1 MRKLRN
7 EELDRLTVED
17 FKTTK
22 KNPFALVLDNV
33 RSLNNV
39 GSAFRTGDAFL
50 ADRICLCGVT
60 GTPPHREIHKT
71 ALGATDTVDWQ
82 YYETTMEAIYFLKA
96 DGYDIVCVEQAEGS
110 VMLNEFYPEPGKK
123 YAFVFGNE
131 VYGVEDE
138 VVAVSDLCLEIP
150 QYGTKHSLNISV
162 TIGIV
167 VWDFV
172 SKFMGR

>member
-7 EELDRLTVED
+7 EELDRLSVED

-50 ADRICLCGVT
+50 VDRICLCGVT

-71 ALGATDTVDWQ
+71 ALGATDTVDWT
-82 YYETTMEAIYFLKA
+82 YYETTMEAVYFLKA
-96 DGYDIVCVEQAEGS
+96 EGYDIVSVEQAEGS
-110 VMLNEFYPEPGKK
+110 TMLNEFYPEPGKK

-150 QYGTKHSLNISV
+150 QWGTKHSLNISV

-172 SKFMGR
+172 TKFMGR